1 MKPMATKKKAKPTK
15 KKKKSRALSDNE
27 LDNVSGGVGSP
38 TKSVVGVGGTTSVV
52 GVGGTAASKLDKS
65 FKAGIPN
72 KLSSAKLTKIKK

>member
-1 MKPMATKKKAKPTK
+1 MATKKKVKQTSK
-15 KKKKSRALSDNE
+15 KKKKKGRALSDDE

-52 GVGGTAASKLDKS
+52 GVGGTAASKLDKP
-65 FKAGIPN
+65 FKAGIPD